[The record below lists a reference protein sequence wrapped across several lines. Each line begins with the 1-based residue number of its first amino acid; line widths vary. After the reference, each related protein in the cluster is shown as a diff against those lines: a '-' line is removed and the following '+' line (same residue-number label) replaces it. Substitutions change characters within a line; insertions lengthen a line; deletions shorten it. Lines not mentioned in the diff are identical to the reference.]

1 MRKKRPDGTMITP
14 EKMSQQEADEHLS
27 QMSASFVSVT
37 SELPPQDSSSTMFKN
52 TKRIL
57 YAEANV
63 KGDCNSDIDDI
74 NDGEEEAASLGDHD
88 SESNCDVDEHSDMMH
103 EEGYEIQASPPSK
116 NIGNFDTRH
125 VKMILSSSSLRTV
138 PEVNSCGALSSGQ
151 VSVDKKFMSPDLLA
165 LKQRRESGANT
176 SQQLGSKQGA
186 PCFKQPN
193 KN

>member
-1 MRKKRPDGTMITP
+1 
-14 EKMSQQEADEHLS
+14 
-27 QMSASFVSVT
+27 MSASFVSVT

-74 NDGEEEAASLGDHD
+74 NDGEEEAASLGDQD

-176 SQQLGSKQGA
+176 SQQLASKQGA
-186 PCFKQPN
+186 PSFRQPN
-193 KN
+193 KNASAQKGFSL